1 MSLGYVTVNI
11 QKMSYKKMELLTG
24 SLLLKTEEITS
35 IYSYLWVSNHL
46 ISKTKYLW

>member
-24 SLLLKTEEITS
+24 LLVLLNRKN
-35 IYSYLWVSNHL
+35 YKCLHFFVDQ
-46 ISKTKYLW
+46 